1 MLEALVRISL
11 PPTDSKIKSQGDIVC
26 VKLAGAVWGTRELKE
41 FQLIKLD
48 DPVLEAQLLAMTDE
62 PSPVITLPYAER
74 DVKGVV
80 TVFSSKVLDVSKVKA
95 DTKTEWS
102 DTTKDNLIL
111 ESKDAVLKVKTA
123 EEKPL
128 KV

>member
-11 PPTDSKIKSQGDIVC
+11 PPTASKIKSQGDIVC

-48 DPVLEAQLLAMTDE
+48 DPVLEARLLAMTDE

-74 DVKGVV
+74 DAEGGI

-123 EEKPL
+123 AEKPL